1 MKTKNNFI
9 KSVFTVI
16 FSNIFILLS
25 GVLVGFVLP
34 KIMGVDEYGYYKL
47 FMLYAT
53 YIVLLYFGLAD
64 GMLVKYGGQDDTQID
79 KFKIQSV
86 SYTHLTLPTILLV

>member
-64 GMLVKYGGQDDTQID
+64 GMLVKYGGQGDTQMD
-79 KFKIQSV
+79 
-86 SYTHLTLPTILLV
+86 